1 MALAAAQNLA
11 ITGLTPVYAAPLVLE
26 NIVADDGLFLH
37 VKNTNAALTLVG
49 VVDPGT
55 TPAGSAALNPSVSV
69 PATTGDKMIPLTRRF
84 MQGNGFIVVSFS
96 NVAAGVTAAVLKLP
110 LP

>member
-1 MALAAAQNLA
+1 MALAVAQNLTIA
-11 ITGLTPVYAAPLVLE
+11 GTTPAYAAPLASE
-26 NIVADDGLFLH
+26 NVVADDGLFLH

-49 VVDPGT
+49 ITDPGL
-55 TPAGSAALNPSVSV
+55 TPAGSAALNPSISV

-84 MQGNGFIVVSFS
+84 MNGTGNIVVTFS
-96 NVAAGVTAAVLKLP
+96 NIGAGVTAAVLKLP